1 MPIVAADLKF
11 LSSERMTDVQ
21 TLPDASA
28 GGGYAAGPVIQDGVS
43 NNVFPDVMPTD
54 RITGKRQ
61 LRLVYPAV
69 LSNENSAASN
79 AGLAVYLPPTD
90 PAVEWCLFPDAALP
104 AGGPRSARWAATQLD
119 QFQMSFLPDTSM
131 ILGASATIVTG
142 LGGDLQSFTTG
153 TSGLTLGSTL
163 NVGDVVVLFQ
173 SIVGLGAGGTAPY
186 FPGPGPT
193 TVVWRAVTAV
203 NAGAGT
209 LSVSGSTP
217 FIATASVQIKKY
229 NSAPFRISAAALTT
243 VALSATDQNVTVD
256 RTLVRVQPTGASAG
270 TPGLVA
276 APSYLYGAGDGRVPF
291 FFVGGKVLMQHIST
305 PATREVRVIES
316 VNYATGVVRL
326 TAGLTNAYPVGSTIT
341 ALADMGSLQATV
353 GLAPFM
359 QQAWTRTWADVAS
372 GPAIVARYTGAVGM
386 NNAGGTTDRWAVVF
400 TSATAFNLISERLGQ
415 IASGNTASNFL
426 PLNPLTSQPY
436 FTLFATGWG
445 GGWLPGNVVR
455 FNTVGAH
462 AGAWVSRC
470 TSPSVASG
478 VNTAS
483 LVIRADVDA

>member
-69 LSNENSAASN
+69 LSSENSAASN

-119 QFQMSFLPDTSM
+119 QFQMSFLPSAA
-131 ILGASATIVTG
+131 GASATATVTTTG
-142 LGGDLQSFTTG
+142 AGDLQSYVGIGGLILG
-153 TSGLTLGSTL
+153 TNL
-163 NVGDVVVLFQ
+163 NVGDVVLAYRFET
-173 SIVGLGAGGTAPY
+173 GAAPLLPA
-186 FPGPGPT
+186 PGFEST
-193 TVVWRAVTAV
+193 TLVWRTVSAV
-203 NAGAGT
+203 NFGAATLQLSGVTPWTAGQT
-209 LSVSGSTP
+209 VHLR
-217 FIATASVQIKKY
+217 KY
-229 NSAPFRISAAALTT
+229 DAPPFRISAAALTT

-270 TPGLVA
+270 TPGLLA
-276 APSYLYGAGDGRVPF
+276 APSILNGSGDGRVPF
-291 FFVGGKVLMQHIST
+291 FFVGGKVLLQHIST
-305 PATREVRVIES
+305 PATREVRTIES
-316 VNYATGVVRL
+316 VNYLTGVVRL

-478 VNTAS
+478 ANTAS

>member
-54 RITGKRQ
+54 RITGRRQ

-69 LSNENSAASN
+69 LSNENSVASN
-79 AGLAVYLPPTD
+79 TGLAVYLPPTD

-119 QFQMSFLPDTSM
+119 QFMMTLFPSTA
-131 ILGASATIVTG
+131 GAAATATVTTTG
-142 LGGDLQSFTTG
+142 AGDLQAYAGTG
-153 TSGLTLGSTL
+153 GLILGTNL
-163 NVGDVVVLFQ
+163 NVGDVVMVYRNE
-173 SIVGLGAGGTAPY
+173 TAAQPY
-186 FPGPGPT
+186 LPAPGFEAT
-193 TVVWRAVTAV
+193 TVVWRAVSAV
-203 NAGAGT
+203 NFALST
-209 LSVSGSTP
+209 LQLTGSTP
-217 FIATASVQIKKY
+217 WTSGQAVKIRKY
-229 NSAPFRISAAALTT
+229 DQPPFSISAAALTT

-256 RTLVRVQPTGASAG
+256 RTLVRVQPVGASAG

-276 APSYLYGAGDGRVPF
+276 APTILNGAGDGRVPF
-291 FFVGGKVLMQHIST
+291 FFVGGKVLMQHVST
-305 PATREVRVIES
+305 PATREVRTIES
-316 VNYATGVVRL
+316 VNYLTGVVRL

-341 ALADMGSLQATV
+341 ALADMGTLQASVSLT
-353 GLAPFM
+353 PFM
-359 QQAWTRTWADVAS
+359 QQAWTRTWADLAS
-372 GPAIVARYTGAVGM
+372 GPPIVARYTGAVGM
-386 NNAGGTTDRWAVVF
+386 NNAGGITDRWAIVF

-455 FNTVGAH
+455 FNTNGAH

-470 TSPSVASG
+470 TSISTASG
-478 VNTAS
+478 VNTGT